1 MLLLFFLYL
10 VIIDT
15 MDNSKHGK
23 MPPLI
28 WIAKRTYSL
37 FLKAGGRLRL
47 QNDTDANLKKGNY
60 LYLLNHAGIM
70 DPVLVSSVVPRHVRW
85 VAGAYLFKRKFTNL
99 IIGHGCT
106 AISKQQGRGDLSTI
120 KTMKAALDG
129 GDSVG
134 LFPEGTRTW
143 DGEMLDI
150 NYTALAKL
158 VRYCGASVLI
168 ASLEGAYAQQPR
180 WADFKRK
187 GKVIVHIKRH
197 IDASKL
203 KGCDIDSLA
212 AELEQYLVFSN
223 DEWKKHHEYRYV
235 SDRRAEGIQRLLYL
249 CPCCSSVDSIKAQGS
264 TFRCTECG
272 AEASLDDKDNIV
284 SEKIE
289 FRTLNQWHRWE
300 AENIK
305 AKNSF
310 PEEKGV
316 LFQIEEKIVSNDI
329 NVHLKDNVLHI
340 RCNDIEKDNE
350 YSMPLDQISSMVL
363 NAKQTM
369 EFFCS
374 DVLYRVRLMPD
385 ACSLK
390 YKELFK

>member
-1 MLLLFFLYL
+1 
-10 VIIDT
+10 

-23 MPPLI
+23 MPLLI
-28 WIAKRTYSL
+28 WLAKHSYSL
-37 FLKAGGRLRL
+37 FLRAGGKLRL

-60 LYLLNHAGIM
+60 LFLLNHAGIM
-70 DPVLVSSVVPRHVRW
+70 DPVLVSSVVPRHIRW

-99 IIGHGCT
+99 IIGHGCK

-120 KTMKAALDG
+120 KAMKAALDG
-129 GDSVG
+129 GDNVG

-143 DGEMLDI
+143 DGNMI
-150 NYTALAKL
+150 PVNYTALAKL

-187 GKVIVHIKRH
+187 GNVVVRIKRH
-197 IDASKL
+197 IDSSKL
-203 KGCDIDSLA
+203 RKCDLDSLA
-212 AELEQYLVFSN
+212 AEIEQYLTFSN
-223 DEWKKHHEYRYV
+223 DEWKKSHEYRYI
-235 SDRRAEGIQRLLYL
+235 SDRRAEGIQRLFYL
-249 CPCCSSVDSIKAQGS
+249 CPCCSSVDSIKAEGN
-264 TFRCTECG
+264 TFRCTNCG
-272 AEASLDDKDNIV
+272 TEAKLDEQDNIV

-289 FRTLNQWHRWE
+289 FKTLSEWHQWE
-300 AENIK
+300 AEKICGK
-305 AKNSF
+305 KEF

-316 LFQIEEKIVSNDI
+316 LLQIEDRIVSQDI
-329 NVHLKDNVLHI
+329 TVHLKDNILNI
-340 RCNDIEKDNE
+340 RCNDVEKDNE
-350 YSMPLDQISSMVL
+350 YSLPLDQISSIVL

-374 DVLYRVRLMPD
+374 DVLYRLRLMPD